1 MFKHSKS
8 VGMLLTTFGL
18 TTFGVTSANATPME
32 ASIEAVQ
39 QQETCT
45 GIVKDATG

>member
-18 TTFGVTSANATPME
+18 TTFGIMSANAIQWKQVLKPFN
-32 ASIEAVQ
+32 SKKLVQ
-39 QQETCT
+39 
-45 GIVKDATG
+45 VL

>member
-18 TTFGVTSANATPME
+18 TTFGVMSANATPMK